1 MKKTDEQKLATMS
14 AKKLWELRQEIVLN
28 SVFLADY
35 RNSQG
40 LDEHAVCSFFDGYL
54 EQIDIDIKA
63 IRNEEGEVIEEWQE
77 LDTKQELKRWQSFY
91 ACGIA

>member
-1 MKKTDEQKLATMS
+1 MRKTDAQKLATMS

-40 LDEHAVCSFFDGYL
+40 LDEHIVCNFFDGYL
-54 EQIDIDIKA
+54 EQIDMDIEA
-63 IRNEEGEVIEEWQE
+63 IRNEEGEIIEDWQE